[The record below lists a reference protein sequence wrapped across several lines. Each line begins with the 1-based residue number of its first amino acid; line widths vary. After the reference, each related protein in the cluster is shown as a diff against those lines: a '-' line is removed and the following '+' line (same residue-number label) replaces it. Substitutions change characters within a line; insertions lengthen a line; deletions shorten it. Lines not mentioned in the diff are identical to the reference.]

1 MSAYV
6 VSKHHIDHL
15 VQAALAGCLD
25 TEGRWSEYGEF
36 GWVYD
41 GRYRRLLGPGD
52 LRADGTSSETL
63 TPSQFGQLLLSENI
77 RSVEG
82 RYPDLSAEA
91 GDLPGCDAYY
101 WIPYVFE
108 PVMPDEIRDGRLVR
122 VGVCRVLT
130 CSQLINALRGYCY
143 QSCECDDWL
152 QSEAYAIITALRETL
167 LAHLPGVE
175 EADGWAL

>member
-6 VSKHHIDHL
+6 VSKQHIDHL

-25 TEGRWSEYGEF
+25 TEGRWNEYGEF
-36 GWVYD
+36 GWVF
-41 GRYRRLLGPGD
+41 GRRYRLLYGPGD
-52 LRADGTSSETL
+52 PRANGTSSETL

-82 RYPDLSAEA
+82 RYPDTSAEA
-91 GDLPGCDAYY
+91 GDLPGGDAYY

-108 PVMPDEIRDGRLVR
+108 PVMPDAIRAGRIVR
-122 VGVCRVLT
+122 VGVGPALT

-143 QSCECDDWL
+143 QSGECDDWL
-152 QSEAYAIITALRETL
+152 RSEAYAIVTALRETL
-167 LAHLPGVE
+167 LTHLPGVE